1 MQSVFEKINERL
13 EETENRL
20 LEHSM
25 DISCTIGIANAMTRA
40 IEIVN
45 QVAEEVAVAK
55 TATTNDGWIPCS
67 QKMPKEKGMYLVS
80 YGKNTQVIV
89 ESYNGVWFD
98 EHYYCEQ
105 PKAWMHRPAPYQQ
118 KGE

>member
-1 MQSVFEKINERL
+1 MQSVFEKIKEKCLTDKRIGRSSL
-13 EETENRL
+13 E
-20 LEHSM
+20 
-25 DISCTIGIANAMTRA
+25 AFQ
-40 IEIVN
+40 EIVN

-105 PKAWMHRPAPYQQ
+105 PKAWMHRPKPYDEE
-118 KGE
+118 GE